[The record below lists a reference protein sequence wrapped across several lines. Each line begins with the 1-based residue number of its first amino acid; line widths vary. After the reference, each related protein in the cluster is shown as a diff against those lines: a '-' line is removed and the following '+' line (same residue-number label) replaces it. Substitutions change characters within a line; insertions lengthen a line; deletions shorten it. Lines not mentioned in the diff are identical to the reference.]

1 LFGGE
6 YNYDKFNLSIEK
18 RVYLSQFGYSDVVLE
33 GNYTKGQLPYPLLS
47 IHRANQTFAYQLNSY
62 NLMNFL
68 EFASDQYVSLNI
80 DHHFNGFIFN
90 RLPLLN
96 KLNLREIV
104 SAKVLYGGIRKE
116 NDPAKNGN
124 VYNFPT
130 NEEGLATTFSL
141 NDGPYV
147 EGSVGIGNIFKL
159 LRLDLVKRFTYL
171 DHPDV
176 AEWGIRGR
184 VRFDF

>member
-1 LFGGE
+1 
-6 YNYDKFNLSIEK
+6 
-18 RVYLSQFGYSDVVLE
+18 
-33 GNYTKGQLPYPLLS
+33 
-47 IHRANQTFAYQLNSY
+47 
-62 NLMNFL
+62 MNFV

>member
-1 LFGGE
+1 
-6 YNYDKFNLSIEK
+6 
-18 RVYLSQFGYSDVVLE
+18 
-33 GNYTKGQLPYPLLS
+33 
-47 IHRANQTFAYQLNSY
+47 
-62 NLMNFL
+62 M
-68 EFASDQYVSLNI
+68 SLNV

-90 RLPLLN
+90 RILLLN
-96 KLNLREIV
+96 KLSWREIV

-116 NDPAKNGN
+116 NDPQSNPSL
-124 VYNFPT
+124 YRFPT
-130 NEEGLATTFSL
+130 DADGMTTTFTL